1 MLVLILFLT
10 LAALFIFMS
19 GRVFYR
25 KRQVDEVYKKV
36 NALLLMRN
44 QQLANQLNSNS
55 LLQTDKTLSSV
66 EKLLNQSAEDELDM
80 FETIAIENRINRF
93 FDDPFLN
100 QLSKNES
107 TQPLYNTIINSNIQ
121 FKEAREA
128 FNMAATYHNYSVE
141 YFPTKTLSK
150 LLGYKTVPQLT
161 YPNNIPVDFDPA
173 I

>member
-1 MLVLILFLT
+1 MLVLILSLI
-10 LAALFIFMS
+10 LAALFIFML

-36 NALLLMRN
+36 SALLMKRN
-44 QQLANQLNSNS
+44 EQLAHQLKNNTLFQSNQ
-55 LLQTDKTLSSV
+55 TLSSV
-66 EKLLNQSAEDELDM
+66 EKLLNQSAEDEPDM
-80 FETIAIENRINRF
+80 FETIAIENRINQYL
-93 FDDPFLN
+93 DDSFLS

-141 YFPTKTLSK
+141 FFPTNTLSK

-161 YPNNIPVDFDPA
+161 YPNNTPVEFDPA
-173 I
+173 T